1 MSSHFPRHASCSAAV
16 SVSELRPRPPVP
28 GDSEPGIYDSI
39 VDLAPGPDNPTPM
52 VRLSRRMNPHP
63 ALEVLVK
70 LEGMNPFGSIKDRT
84 ALYML
89 NALNL
94 GPDQALVEP
103 SAGNTGIALAAMA
116 NARNL
121 PIEIAVPDGTPEEKK
136 ALLRFLGA
144 ELIEVEDEL
153 CPLFP
158 TEGARGVVKSMV
170 ESEAYGGRYVSPN
183 QYENELNVEA
193 HYRTTGPEI
202 WQQTGGRIDTFI
214 AGIGTGG
221 TISGVGRYLKEQN
234 PDIRI
239 IGVEPASR
247 QHSLSGLKRI
257 TGLPDEHYP
266 KILDPTLLDGLVS
279 VTDEEAFAAS
289 IEVARR
295 DGIMVGPTSGAVL
308 QAALRG
314 DTPKTGR
321 TVIISADNAAKY
333 VSALVGAAHDF
344 DVCVEI
350 PQAPRHEMTQHQ
362 RPCSRIRGDACDPAG
377 PRMQLQR
384 RTRCVLGDRQVH
396 H

>member
-1 MSSHFPRHASCSAAV
+1 MSTHTSPESACAATV
-16 SVSELRPRPPVP
+16 TELQPNRPLAR
-28 GDSEPGIYDSI
+28 DSGRRVYDSI
-39 VDLAPGPDNPTPM
+39 VDLAPSLDNPTPM
-52 VRLSRRMNPHP
+52 VRLSGRMNPHP
-63 ALEVLVK
+63 DYEVLVK

-89 NALNL
+89 NGLQL
-94 GPDQALVEP
+94 GPGQSVVEP

-116 NARNL
+116 NAHDL
-121 PIEIAVPDGTPEEKK
+121 PIEIAVPEGTPEEKK

-202 WQQTGGRIDTFI
+202 WRQTAGRIDTFY
-214 AGIGTGG
+214 ASIGTGG

-247 QHSLSGLKRI
+247 HHSLSGLKRI
-257 TGLPDEHYP
+257 TGLPEEHYP
-266 KILDPTLLDGLVS
+266 KILDPNLLDDLVS
-279 VTDEEAFAAS
+279 VTDEEAFTAG

-295 DGIMVGPTSGAVL
+295 DGIMVGPTTGAVL
-308 QAALRG
+308 HAALHG
-314 DTPKTGR
+314 DTPKNGR
-321 TVIISADNAAKY
+321 AVLISADNAAKY
-333 VSALVGAAHDF
+333 VSAYASFLA
-344 DVCVEI
+344 
-350 PQAPRHEMTQHQ
+350 R
-362 RPCSRIRGDACDPAG
+362 RG
-377 PRMQLQR
+377 
-384 RTRCVLGDRQVH
+384 
-396 H
+396 